1 MMSNKPYLIKA
12 ICQWCNDH
20 DLTTHILVSAEYEG
34 INVPMECIEDS
45 RIVLNISDEATRDLN
60 IAEEVVEFLAN
71 FNQSVV
77 KVSIPVEAVIAVY
90 AHETGEGI
98 TFEEEEDGGS
108 NAFSEADID
117 IGISGND
124 TVISTLPKKPTLT
137 IIK

>member
-12 ICQWCNDH
+12 ICQWCKDH
-20 DLTTHILVSAEYEG
+20 DLTTHLLVSADYDA
-34 INVPMECIEDS
+34 ISVPLECIEDS

-60 IAEEVVEFLAN
+60 ICAETVDFLAN
-71 FNQSVV
+71 FNQNVV
-77 KVSIPVEAVIAVY
+77 KVSIPIESVIAVY

-137 IIK
+137 VIK